1 MGMYGDLNDFALT
14 DMLAMIAQR
23 GKSGT
28 LRLSTATD
36 RITLSFDRGVISA
49 VSSGEI
55 NQHIGR
61 LLVRHGYV
69 REEQVEQ
76 GLVLQALSTP
86 RRRLGEVLVDIGAV
100 TRRQVAD
107 AVASQLKSSLV
118 RLLIE
123 PIGTFAFTPS
133 EADGPAVVRDAENR
147 IDSVMREALQ
157 LAGEWLENHPERQTV
172 AISDDEV
179 DPNWPAE
186 LSDTDRTILLSILN
200 GSTELHTLALESS
213 LPFVVFDES
222 IERLRDLHLIQVA

>member
-1 MGMYGDLNDFALT
+1 MGLYGDLNDFALT
-14 DMLAMIAQR
+14 DILEMIAER

-36 RITLSFDRGVISA
+36 RITLSFERGTINS

-107 AVASQLKSSLV
+107 TVASQLKSSLV

-123 PIGTFAFTPS
+123 PVGTFAFTPS
-133 EADGPAVVRDAENR
+133 EADDPVTENDTENP
-147 IDSVMREALQ
+147 IGSVMREARQ
-157 LAGEWLENHPERQTV
+157 LAAEWLESHPAHQTV
-172 AISDDEV
+172 ALGDDEL

-186 LSDTDRTILLSILN
+186 LSDADRAILLSILN
-200 GSTELHTLALESS
+200 GSTELPTLALESA
-213 LPFVVFDES
+213 LPFVEFDES
-222 IERLRDLHLIQVA
+222 IARLAEHRLIQVA

>member
-14 DMLAMIAQR
+14 DILAMIAER

-28 LRLSTATD
+28 LRLNTATD
-36 RITLSFDRGVISA
+36 RITLSFDRGIISS

-86 RRRLGEVLVDIGAV
+86 RRRPGEVLVDIGAV

-107 AVASQLKSSLV
+107 TVASQLKSSLV

-123 PIGTFAFTPS
+123 PVGTFAFSPS
-133 EADGPAVVRDAENR
+133 DEDGPYVERDAENP
-147 IDSVMREALQ
+147 IDVVMREALE
-157 LAGEWLENHPERQTV
+157 LAGEWLENHPARQTV
-172 AISDDEV
+172 AISDDEIE
-179 DPNWPAE
+179 PNWPAE
-186 LSDTDRTILLSILN
+186 LSDADRAILLCILN

-213 LPFVVFDES
+213 LPFIEFDAS
-222 IERLRDLHLIQVA
+222 IARLTEHNLIQVA

>member
-1 MGMYGDLNDFALT
+1 MGMYGDLTDFALT
-14 DMLAMIAQR
+14 DMLAMIAER

-36 RITLSFDRGVISA
+36 RITLSFDQGLISA

-76 GLVLQALSTP
+76 GLVLQALSSP

-133 EADGPAVVRDAENR
+133 EANGPAVVRDAENQ
-147 IDSVMREALQ
+147 IDTVMREALQ
-157 LAGEWLENHPERQTV
+157 LAAEWLEHHPVRQTV
-172 AISDDEV
+172 TISDDEV
-179 DPNWPAE
+179 DPNWPAA
-186 LSDTDRTILLSILN
+186 LSDTDRAILLSILN
-200 GSTELHTLALESS
+200 GSTELHRLALESS

-222 IERLRDLHLIQVA
+222 IARLTDHRLIQVA